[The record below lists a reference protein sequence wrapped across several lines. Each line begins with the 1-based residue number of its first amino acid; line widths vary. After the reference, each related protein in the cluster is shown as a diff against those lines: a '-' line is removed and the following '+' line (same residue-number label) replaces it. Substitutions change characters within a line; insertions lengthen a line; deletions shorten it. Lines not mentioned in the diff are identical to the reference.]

1 MENTTELSS
10 VDKDLQNQIE
20 FLEGRIKE
28 LKEEMAD
35 SDAIIRIVAE
45 DDCLAE
51 CRGWSDPYIDDFA
64 SDIKIKEG
72 IHELFEALIKH
83 KGFLISNGV
92 DIIIDGK
99 CVEFDYPQTGGTIKN
114 LEDEYF
120 ANLYTTSTDYK
131 DHSLGVDWV
140 INVRKSG
147 YDDVQ
152 SALSTCEV

>member
-1 MENTTELSS
+1 METTPELSS
-10 VDKDLQNQIE
+10 VDRDLQN
-20 FLEGRIKE
+20 RIKFHE
-28 LKEEMAD
+28 EEIIQLKKEIED
-35 SDAIIRIVAE
+35 SNAIVEIIAQ

-51 CRGWSDPYIDDFA
+51 CRGWNDPYIDDFA

-72 IHELFEALIKH
+72 IHELIEALIKH
-83 KGFLISNGV
+83 KGSLESNNV
-92 DIIIDGK
+92 DVIVQGECI
-99 CVEFDYPQTGGTIKN
+99 EFDYPQTGGTIKN

>member
-1 MENTTELSS
+1 MANTTELSS
-10 VDKDLQNQIE
+10 VDRDLQDQINS
-20 FLEGRIKE
+20 LEERISQ
-28 LKEEMAD
+28 LKKEMAD
-35 SDAIIRIVAE
+35 SNATVEIIAQ
-45 DDCLAE
+45 DNCLAE
-51 CRGWSDPYIDDFA
+51 CRGWNDPYIDDFA

-83 KGFLISNGV
+83 KGSLESNEV

>member
-1 MENTTELSS
+1 MANTTELSS
-10 VDKDLQNQIE
+10 VDRDLQNQINS
-20 FLEGRIKE
+20 LEEQINK

-35 SDAIIRIVAE
+35 SNAIVEIIAE

-64 SDIKIKEG
+64 SDVKIKEA

-83 KGFLISNGV
+83 KGCLISNEV

-120 ANLYTTSTDYK
+120 PNLYKTETDYK
-131 DHSLGVDWV
+131 DHSLGVDWK

-152 SALSTCEV
+152 SALSTCGL

>member
-1 MENTTELSS
+1 MANTTELSS
-10 VDKDLQNQIE
+10 VDRDLQNQIN
-20 FLEGRIKE
+20 FLEGRITQ

-35 SDAIIRIVAE
+35 SNATIEIVAE

-64 SDIKIKEG
+64 SDVKIKEA

-83 KGFLISNGV
+83 KGTLNSNDV
-92 DIIIDGK
+92 DVILHGE

-114 LEDEYF
+114 LEDAYF
-120 ANLYTTSTDYK
+120 ANLYKTETDYK
-131 DHSLGVDWV
+131 DHSLGVDWKIYV
-140 INVRKSG
+140 SKSG

-152 SALSTCEV
+152 SALSTCGL